1 MQQEPSVDAAEWERR
16 GIDADTAGRH
26 AEAEACF
33 TKAVASDP
41 GRSISWV
48 GLAFSQINQKRT
60 ADAVASLQRAKACRP
75 DCGIIGHLL
84 NAMTGNTSQHAPAD
98 YLTFLF
104 NSYAGHF
111 DSHIAGLQYQ
121 GPQMLAQLAGR
132 AGWQADG
139 SRFIVDLGCG
149 TGLSGLPFRAYA
161 RRLEGADIA
170 AAMLQQA
177 QQRGIYDHLWC
188 RSEEHTSELQ
198 SLMRISYAVFCLKN
212 KKTKKY

>member
-60 ADAVASLQRAKACRP
+60 ADAVASLQRAK
-75 DCGIIGHLL
+75 
-84 NAMTGNTSQHAPAD
+84 
-98 YLTFLF
+98 
-104 NSYAGHF
+104 
-111 DSHIAGLQYQ
+111 
-121 GPQMLAQLAGR
+121 
-132 AGWQADG
+132 
-139 SRFIVDLGCG
+139 
-149 TGLSGLPFRAYA
+149 
-161 RRLEGADIA
+161 
-170 AAMLQQA
+170 
-177 QQRGIYDHLWC
+177 

-198 SLMRISYAVFCLKN
+198 SLMRISYAVLCLK
-212 KKTKKY
+212 KKNNHKTHKDGLETMQDNT